1 MAEDNE
7 LFSGLSD
14 EQLSRVERVRDAAGE
29 IQKRFQA
36 TNKAIRE
43 QGNEA
48 TRVGQTFSQISKA
61 ADLVRDIQDNI
72 TNSALNTEKAIKGAN
87 KQRGLARQLQVK
99 VDTLLHQAKNSTGEV
114 AENFRLQ
121 AINLSEAKDS
131 ALEMADAL
139 DRIAEDSASLDKSAK
154 FFNSVS
160 KATESIPGL
169 RSLAKPF
176 QDASKAAKS
185 TALNNAKTGKSM
197 STLAAGGKAFAKSLG
212 AAAKAFLP
220 LLIIQTVVKALKFIV
235 DLFVSAQERT
245 VAIAKQLNIS
255 RDAAENI
262 RQDFVEIASSSS
274 NILVNS
280 KSLVEAQGSLVD
292 NLGASVKFSSEL
304 LESQVF
310 LTKNLGLSGEA
321 AASFNNMLSATG
333 QSADGVIDNIIG
345 LNNEFALSNG
355 YAVPFSS
362 IMDEI
367 SKTSSEVAGYFGF
380 SAENMA
386 KGVLQ
391 VRKFGLNLEQATS
404 VAKSLLDFE
413 SSIGSELEAELLTG
427 KEFNFE
433 RARTLAM
440 TGDVSG
446 ATQEVLKQMQS
457 LTKEQR
463 KSPIIME
470 SIAKSTGLSVS
481 EINKAFLT
489 QERLNM
495 QTEQY
500 NELLARGGKIGMENA
515 VEQLALEGASRAE
528 IEKTLTIQESYGAA
542 LEKAK
547 DSFTGLVNSG
557 VLNDLSDILIKAVQV
572 LGDLLGT
579 SLSAE
584 QKSQAK
590 ALTETGL
597 TERQARKTVKAAEGP
612 GFMDYI
618 GAVSNPMGLSNI
630 MTKKA
635 IAKVA
640 QEQIKT
646 AELKS
651 TKEAVVK
658 EETELATGGIVQKP
672 TRALV
677 GEAGAEA
684 VVPLNQFYAKMDEMI
699 AAIREG
705 GDVFIDGNKAGM
717 ALNLGAYRSSTA

>member
-1 MAEDNE
+1 MAEREDAKNQAQQDARETAAIIKESLLSISASISKSIKESVTDAFDDVSADTVKLAGKEIASSFRSAIKFSDNIAANTFKIKE
-7 LFSGLSD
+7 GLSGSND
-14 EQLSRVERVRDAAGE
+14 IQKQIESVMIAQEDLLVKEDILRRTIGDLTDDQVKSLEDAKNLNQQILDKLQEQKKTTDDIEKNMGTTGE
-29 IQKRFQA
+29 IFKRLSK
-36 TNKAIRE
+36 NKFFGSVLNAEAGLKSMRKEAAKGTTGFKLMGKGISAAFKGIEKGTVILAAI
-43 QGNEA
+43 
-48 TRVGQTFSQISKA
+48 SA
-61 ADLVRDIQDNI
+61 AI
-72 TNSALNTEKAIKGAN
+72 KAIKF
-87 KQRGLARQLQVK
+87 V
-99 VDTLLHQAKNSTGEV
+99 
-114 AENFRLQ
+114 
-121 AINLSEAKDS
+121 
-131 ALEMADAL
+131 
-139 DRIAEDSASLDKSAK
+139 
-154 FFNSVS
+154 
-160 KATESIPGL
+160 
-169 RSLAKPF
+169 
-176 QDASKAAKS
+176 
-185 TALNNAKTGKSM
+185 
-197 STLAAGGKAFAKSLG
+197 
-212 AAAKAFLP
+212 
-220 LLIIQTVVKALKFIV
+220 V

-262 RQDFVEIASSSS
+262 RQDFVEIASSSN

-280 KSLVEAQGSLVD
+280 KSLVEAQGNLVE

-321 AASFNNMLSATG
+321 AAQFNNMLGATG

-345 LNNEFALSNG
+345 LNNEFAVSNG

-367 SKTSSEVAGYFGF
+367 SKTSSEIAGYFGF

-391 VRKFGLNLEQATS
+391 VRKFGLNLDQATS

-457 LTKEQR
+457 LTAEQR

-495 QTEQY
+495 QTEDY
-500 NELLARGGKIGMENA
+500 NELLKRGGKIGKENI
-515 VEQLALEGASRAE
+515 VEQLALEGATRAE

-557 VLNDLSDILIKAVQV
+557 VLNDLSDVLIKAVQI

-579 SLSAE
+579 SLSTE
-584 QKSQAK
+584 QKNQAK
-590 ALTETGL
+590 ALSESGL
-597 TERQARKTVKAAEGP
+597 TERQARETVKAAEGP
-612 GFMDYI
+612 GFFDYL
-618 GAVSNPMGLSNI
+618 GVGTSPMGMSNL
-630 MTKKA
+630 MSKKLTA
-635 IAKVA
+635 RAAK
-640 QEQIKT
+640 EQIK
-646 AELKS
+646 AAQLKQPN
-651 TKEAVVK
+651 
-658 EETELATGGIVQKP
+658 ETELATGGIVRKP

>member
-7 LFSGLSD
+7 LFSGLTD
-14 EQLSRVERVRDAAGE
+14 DQLSRVERVRDATGE

-43 QGNEA
+43 QGDEA
-48 TRVGQTFSQISKA
+48 TRVGQTFNKISKA
-61 ADLVRDIQDNI
+61 ADVVRDIQENI
-72 TNSALNTEKAIKGAN
+72 TKSALNTEKALKGAN
-87 KQRGLARQLQVK
+87 EQRGLARQLQVK
-99 VDTLLHQAKNSTGEV
+99 IDTLLDKAKNSTGEA

-139 DRIAEDSASLDKSAK
+139 DKIAEDSASLDKSAK

-176 QDASKAAKS
+176 QDASEAAKD
-185 TALNNAKTGKSM
+185 TALNNAKTGKNM

-220 LLIIQTVVKALKFIV
+220 LLIIQTVVKALKFVV

-274 NILVNS
+274 NILLTS

-386 KGVLQ
+386 RGVLQ

-440 TGDVSG
+440 TGC
-446 ATQEVLKQMQS
+446 
-457 LTKEQR
+457 
-463 KSPIIME
+463 I
-470 SIAKSTGLSVS
+470 
-481 EINKAFLT
+481 
-489 QERLNM
+489 
-495 QTEQY
+495 
-500 NELLARGGKIGMENA
+500 RG
-515 VEQLALEGASRAE
+515 
-528 IEKTLTIQESYGAA
+528 
-542 LEKAK
+542 
-547 DSFTGLVNSG
+547 
-557 VLNDLSDILIKAVQV
+557 
-572 LGDLLGT
+572 
-579 SLSAE
+579 
-584 QKSQAK
+584 
-590 ALTETGL
+590 
-597 TERQARKTVKAAEGP
+597 
-612 GFMDYI
+612 
-618 GAVSNPMGLSNI
+618 NP
-630 MTKKA
+630 
-635 IAKVA
+635 
-640 QEQIKT
+640 
-646 AELKS
+646 
-651 TKEAVVK
+651 
-658 EETELATGGIVQKP
+658 
-672 TRALV
+672 
-677 GEAGAEA
+677 
-684 VVPLNQFYAKMDEMI
+684 
-699 AAIREG
+699 
-705 GDVFIDGNKAGM
+705 
-717 ALNLGAYRSSTA
+717 RSS

>member
-1 MAEDNE
+1 MAEREDAKNQAQQDARETAAIIKESLLSISASISKSIKESVTDAFDNVSADTVKLAGKE
-7 LFSGLSD
+7 IAGSFRSAIKFSDNIAANTFKIKEGLSGSSD
-14 EQLSRVERVRDAAGE
+14 IQKQIESVMIAQEDLLVKEDILRRAIGDLTDDQVKALEDAKNLNQEILEKLQEQKKTTEDIEKNMGTTGE
-29 IQKRFQA
+29 IFKRLSK
-36 TNKAIRE
+36 NKFFGSILNAEAGLKAMRKEAAKGTTGFKLMGKGISAAFKGIEKGTIILAAI
-43 QGNEA
+43 
-48 TRVGQTFSQISKA
+48 SA
-61 ADLVRDIQDNI
+61 AI
-72 TNSALNTEKAIKGAN
+72 KAIKF
-87 KQRGLARQLQVK
+87 V
-99 VDTLLHQAKNSTGEV
+99 
-114 AENFRLQ
+114 
-121 AINLSEAKDS
+121 
-131 ALEMADAL
+131 
-139 DRIAEDSASLDKSAK
+139 
-154 FFNSVS
+154 
-160 KATESIPGL
+160 
-169 RSLAKPF
+169 
-176 QDASKAAKS
+176 
-185 TALNNAKTGKSM
+185 
-197 STLAAGGKAFAKSLG
+197 
-212 AAAKAFLP
+212 
-220 LLIIQTVVKALKFIV
+220 V

-280 KSLVEAQGSLVD
+280 KSLVEAQGNLVE

-310 LTKNLGLSGEA
+310 LTKNLGLSGEVA
-321 AASFNNMLSATG
+321 AQFNNMLGATG
-333 QSADGVIDNIIG
+333 QSAEGVTKNIIG

-495 QTEQY
+495 QTKQY
-500 NELLARGGKIGMENA
+500 NELLARGGKIGQQNA
-515 VEQLALEGASRAE
+515 VEQLALEGATYEE
-528 IEKTLTIQESYGAA
+528 IKKTLTIQESYGAA

-547 DSFTGLVNSG
+547 DSFSGLVNSG
-557 VLNDLSDILIKAVQV
+557 VINDLSDVLIKAVQI

-579 SLSAE
+579 SLSTE
-584 QKSQAK
+584 QKNQAK

-612 GFMDYI
+612 GFFDYL
-618 GAVSNPMGLSNI
+618 GVGTSPMGMSNL
-630 MTKKA
+630 MSKKLTA
-635 IAKVA
+635 RAAK
-640 QEQIKT
+640 EQIK
-646 AELKS
+646 AAQLKQP
-651 TKEAVVK
+651 K
-658 EETELATGGIVQKP
+658 ETELATGGIVQSP